1 MEIRVAPDAT
11 AAADIAAA
19 TIARRLVRAVRER
32 GTASVAFSGGST
44 PARMLAALSAPG
56 VIRPPVPWSS
66 VDVFQVDERVAPDG
80 HPARNLALLEPLRAA
95 GARVHPMPVTATDLR
110 RAVRRHA
117 ASLPV
122 RFDVVHLGVGDDGHT
137 ASWPPGDPVIESP
150 DPVAISAPYAGY
162 VRTTL
167 TPPVVNGARSRVLL
181 VAGAAKREPLAR
193 WLAGDRSLPVSAVR
207 RTSTLLVVDA
217 AAAPG

>member
-1 MEIRVAPDAT
+1 MTRRPEALGWKITGILQTGQAP
-11 AAADIAAA
+11 
-19 TIARRLVRAVRER
+19 
-32 GTASVAFSGGST
+32 
-44 PARMLAALSAPG
+44 
-56 VIRPPVPWSS
+56 
-66 VDVFQVDERVAPDG
+66 
-80 HPARNLALLEPLRAA
+80 EPLRAA
-95 GARVHPMPVTATDLR
+95 GARVHPMPVTASDLR

-117 ASLPV
+117 ASLPL

-167 TPPVVNGARSRVLL
+167 TPPVVNRARSRVLL

-207 RTSTLLVVDA
+207 RTSTLLVVDT